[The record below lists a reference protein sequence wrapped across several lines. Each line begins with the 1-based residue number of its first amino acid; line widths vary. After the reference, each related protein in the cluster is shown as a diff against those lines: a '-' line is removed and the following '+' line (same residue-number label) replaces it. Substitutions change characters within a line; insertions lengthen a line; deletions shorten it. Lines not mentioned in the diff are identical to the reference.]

1 MLALEG
7 QSLKYSREHVG
18 YLHFV
23 LLCRARLFD
32 KLLQVM
38 LFLITGVIF
47 IFVRLR
53 QRKAV
58 NLCQRDVLL
67 YLA

>member
-23 LLCRARLFD
+23 FLRRAQLFD

-38 LFLITGVIF
+38 LFLFTDVIF

-53 QRKAV
+53 QR
-58 NLCQRDVLL
+58 
-67 YLA
+67 